1 MFDRKVMQE
10 KSAKESGD
18 DADSLFY
25 CNIIG

>member
-18 DADSLFY
+18 ADSLFY